1 MNENTENKTEI
12 KTRVKRLIVK
22 VWNGTVG
29 FIKRFFSG
37 TLDFLG
43 LGGDN
48 RFFRVLRYITAVS
61 VTVIAVLMACGILIS
76 LGIRCYEK
84 YERQWGEDYI
94 KTRHISRNVTVY
106 WRYKGNGYVKTDDGK
121 TTIKRLKWV
130 AESYRDTDSL
140 VCYCV
145 DNRRGYFNKNT
156 GEVVIE
162 PKYDHAWI
170 FSEGLAAV
178 DDNGWIKF
186 IDSKGNVVI
195 EPGME
200 YDNYL
205 DGMTFS
211 GGYCVI
217 RTSKELKYGVLKTD
231 GKWALE
237 PEYDSIIRYRNLW
250 IIKKDGKGS
259 VLDKDFNTII
269 PYIDGDIS
277 VYGHNFRVTL
287 NNHVVQLYNL
297 RGELISDF
305 CISKVEQMLYDTDE
319 FRLINTEIYQD
330 TEIVQKVARC
340 RKYHTAALYCGLIS
354 PEGKILTQPVFD
366 YIEAIG
372 YDLYLCTYEIGSG
385 VILNGRGEVVK

>member
-1 MNENTENKTEI
+1 
-12 KTRVKRLIVK
+12 
-22 VWNGTVG
+22 
-29 FIKRFFSG
+29 
-37 TLDFLG
+37 
-43 LGGDN
+43 
-48 RFFRVLRYITAVS
+48 
-61 VTVIAVLMACGILIS
+61 MACGILIS

-130 AESYRDTDSL
+130 AGPSSYTDSL

-145 DNRRGYFNKNT
+145 DHRRGYFNKNT

-211 GGYCVI
+211 GGYCVM

-231 GKWALE
+231 
-237 PEYDSIIRYRNLW
+237 
-250 IIKKDGKGS
+250 
-259 VLDKDFNTII
+259 
-269 PYIDGDIS
+269 
-277 VYGHNFRVTL
+277 
-287 NNHVVQLYNL
+287 
-297 RGELISDF
+297 
-305 CISKVEQMLYDTDE
+305 
-319 FRLINTEIYQD
+319 
-330 TEIVQKVARC
+330 
-340 RKYHTAALYCGLIS
+340 
-354 PEGKILTQPVFD
+354 
-366 YIEAIG
+366 
-372 YDLYLCTYEIGSG
+372 
-385 VILNGRGEVVK
+385 